1 MRKQVGDYVFRGDIP
16 TIIKAIEEQ
25 AEGADERD
33 KQTLLQYREWLVVDG
48 GEQSE
53 AKRTSSRS
61 QSRGTRGGAKHHK
74 RRDRFNRHKVKA

>member
-1 MRKQVGDYVFRGDIP
+1 MRIHVGDYTFRGDVS
-16 TIIKAIEEQ
+16 TIIEAIEEQ
-25 AEGADERD
+25 AEKADERD

-48 GEQSE
+48 GTQSE

-74 RRDRFNRHKVKA
+74 RRDRFNRHKVEA

>member
-33 KQTLLQYREWLVVDG
+33 KQTLLQFREWLVVDG
-48 GEQSE
+48 GEKESSKG
-53 AKRTSSRS
+53 ASSRS
-61 QSRGTRGGAKHHK
+61 QPRGTRGGAKHHK
-74 RRDRFNRHKVKA
+74 RRDRFNRHKVEA